1 MTMTKFINKVNEFKG
16 FRAEY
21 SKENNR
27 VFIFKD
33 TEPFTVAKIFLERKG
48 KYMLFTT
55 ELPEKLFNLIADYSI
70 SDNRKKSNYVF

>member
-1 MTMTKFINKVNEFKG
+1 MKMAEFIKKVNEFKG

-33 TEPFTVAKIFLERKG
+33 TEPFTIAKIFLEHKG

>member
-1 MTMTKFINKVNEFKG
+1 MNMKEFISKVSEFEG
-16 FRAEY
+16 YRAEY

-33 TEPFTVAKIFLERKG
+33 MEIFALAKIFLERKG

-55 ELPEKLFNLIADYSI
+55 ELPDKLFNLIADYSI
-70 SDNRKKSNYVF
+70 SDNRNEF

>member
-1 MTMTKFINKVNEFKG
+1 MTKFINKVNEFKG
-16 FRAEY
+16 YRAEY

-33 TEPFTVAKIFLERKG
+33 AEIFAIAKIFLERKG

-55 ELPEKLFNLIADYSI
+55 ELPENLFNLIADFSI
-70 SDNRKKSNYVF
+70 SENRNEL

>member
-1 MTMTKFINKVNEFKG
+1 MTMKEFINKVNEFKG
-16 FRAEY
+16 YRAEY

-33 TEPFTVAKIFLERKG
+33 EEPFTIAKIFMERKA

-55 ELPEKLFNLIADYSI
+55 DLPNELFNLITDYSI
-70 SDNRKKSNYVF
+70 SENRKSL

>member
-1 MTMTKFINKVNEFKG
+1 MTEFINKVNEFKG
-16 FRAEY
+16 FQAEY

-33 TEPFTVAKIFLERKG
+33 TEVFAIAKIFLERKG

-55 ELPEKLFNLIADYSI
+55 ELPNELFNLIADYSI
-70 SDNRKKSNYVF
+70 SDNRKESNYLF

>member
-1 MTMTKFINKVNEFKG
+1 MKKTDFISKVNEFKG
-16 FRAEY
+16 YHAEY

-33 TEPFTVAKIFLERKG
+33 DEPFTICKIFLERKS

-55 ELPEKLFNLIADYSI
+55 DIPEKLFELIADYSI
-70 SDNRKKSNYVF
+70 SDNREKL

>member
-1 MTMTKFINKVNEFKG
+1 MKMNEFISKVNEFEG
-16 FRAEY
+16 YQAEY

-33 TEPFTVAKIFLERKG
+33 TEIFAIAKIFLERKG

-55 ELPEKLFNLIADYSI
+55 ELPEKLFDLIADYSI
-70 SDNRKKSNYVF
+70 SDNRNEL

>member
-1 MTMTKFINKVNEFKG
+1 MTMKEFINKVNEFKG
-16 FRAEY
+16 YRAEY

-33 TEPFTVAKIFLERKG
+33 EEPFTIAKIFMERKA

-55 ELPEKLFNLIADYSI
+55 DLPNELFNLIADYSI
-70 SDNRKKSNYVF
+70 SENRKSL

>member
-1 MTMTKFINKVNEFKG
+1 MKMNEFISKVNEFEG

-33 TEPFTVAKIFLERKG
+33 TEIFAIAKIFLERKG

-55 ELPEKLFNLIADYSI
+55 ELPEKLFDLIADYST
-70 SDNRKKSNYVF
+70 SENRNEL

>member
-1 MTMTKFINKVNEFKG
+1 MTMTDFINKVNEFKG
-16 FRAEY
+16 YQAEY

-33 TEPFTVAKIFLERKG
+33 EEPFTICKIFMEHKA

-55 ELPEKLFNLIADYSI
+55 DIPEELFNLIADYSI
-70 SDNRKKSNYVF
+70 SDNRKKL

>member
-1 MTMTKFINKVNEFKG
+1 MTMTEFIIKVNEFEG
-16 FRAEY
+16 YQAEY

-33 TEPFTVAKIFLERKG
+33 SKTFCIAKIFLERKA

-55 ELPEKLFNLIADYSI
+55 DLPEKLFNLIADYSI
-70 SDNRKKSNYVF
+70 SDNRREL

>member
-1 MTMTKFINKVNEFKG
+1 MTITEFINKVNEFEG
-16 FRAEY
+16 YRAEY

-33 TEPFTVAKIFLERKG
+33 TEPFTIAKIFLECKA

-55 ELPEKLFNLIADYSI
+55 DLPNDLFNLIADYSI
-70 SDNRKKSNYVF
+70 SDNRKEL

>member
-1 MTMTKFINKVNEFKG
+1 MTMTEFINKVNEFEG
-16 FRAEY
+16 YRAEY

-33 TEPFTVAKIFLERKG
+33 SEPFTIAKIFLERKA

-55 ELPEKLFNLIADYSI
+55 DLPNDLFNLIADFSI
-70 SDNRKKSNYVF
+70 SENRNEF